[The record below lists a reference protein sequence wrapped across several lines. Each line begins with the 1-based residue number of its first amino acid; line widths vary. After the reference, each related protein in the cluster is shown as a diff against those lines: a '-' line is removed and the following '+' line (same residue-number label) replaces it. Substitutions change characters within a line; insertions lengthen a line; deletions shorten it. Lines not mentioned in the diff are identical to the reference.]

1 MPNLR
6 ILLRAKQ
13 PRADLRGSPRRTLY
27 DLSKSVSGVLEGSS
41 DCHCLTEERTI
52 AIRVPNVA
60 HGYLTDEG

>member
-13 PRADLRGSPRRTLY
+13 PCADLRGSPRRTFY
-27 DLSKSVSGVLEGSS
+27 DLSKSVSGVLEGYR

-52 AIRVPNVA
+52 AIRMPSVA